1 MSRPVKIAEAD
12 ISVKDLVIHNEG
24 RYGSAYVLLRSGKE
38 VMRMVRI
45 PFSNGLIDRE
55 QLIKAGRHQISYK
68 LVLEDLKH
76 YTAIP
81 CRKDSVDIPISVV
94 VCTRNRTD
102 LLRHCLE
109 ALKKLDH
116 PQFEILIVD
125 NAPDNDDT
133 KKLTEEFGVRYVRED
148 KPGLDRARNRGIRES
163 SHQIIAFTDDDARP
177 DRNWLRAIAANFNDE
192 QVVAVTGFVA
202 PAELETHAQQL
213 FEWSYGGMGHGF
225 SKKTF
230 DGKTMSSRWKL
241 AASGFGVGANM
252 AFRKNWFDKAGYFD
266 TALDVGTPS
275 SGGGDIEMFHRVVA
289 NNGVLVYDPNV
300 LVWHLHRPGMGA
312 LKKQVFNNGRS
323 FVCYLFTCYR
333 NKTAR
338 AGTLLAFFLRDWLL
352 NWHIK
357 NIFFGGGRV
366 SRRLL
371 LTELNGMLTGAG
383 AYFKSRRSA
392 QRLDQE

>member
-1 MSRPVKIAEAD
+1 MI
-12 ISVKDLVIHNEG
+12 
-24 RYGSAYVLLRSGKE
+24 
-38 VMRMVRI
+38 RI
-45 PFSNGLIDRE
+45 PFNKGVIDRE
-55 QLIKAGRHQISYK
+55 QLIKAARHQISYK
-68 LVLEDLKH
+68 LVLEDLKQ
-76 YTAIP
+76 YTSIP
-81 CRKDSVDIPISVV
+81 SRSDRFDTPISVV

-116 PQFEILIVD
+116 PQFEILVVD

-133 KKLTEEFGVRYVRED
+133 RKLAEEFGVRYTRED

-163 SHQIIAFTDDDARP
+163 SHEIIAFTDDDARP
-177 DRNWLRAIAANFNDE
+177 DRNWLRAIASNFEDE

-202 PAELETHAQQL
+202 PAELETEAQQL

-225 SKKTF
+225 SRRIF
-230 DGKTMSSRWKL
+230 DGKIMNNRWKL

-252 AFRKNWFDKAGYFD
+252 AFRKSWFAQGGYFD

-289 NNGVLVYDPNV
+289 KNGILVYDPNV
-300 LVWHLHRPGMGA
+300 LVWHQHRAGMEA
-312 LKKQVFNNGRS
+312 LNKQVFNNGRS
-323 FVCYLFTCYR
+323 FVCYLLTCYR
-333 NKTAR
+333 NKTAS
-338 AGTLLAFFLRDWLL
+338 AGTLVAFFLRDWLL
-352 NWHIK
+352 NWHLK

-371 LTELNGMLTGAG
+371 LTELKGMLTGAS
-383 AYFKSRRSA
+383 AYFKSRSSA
-392 QRLDQE
+392 QRIDQA